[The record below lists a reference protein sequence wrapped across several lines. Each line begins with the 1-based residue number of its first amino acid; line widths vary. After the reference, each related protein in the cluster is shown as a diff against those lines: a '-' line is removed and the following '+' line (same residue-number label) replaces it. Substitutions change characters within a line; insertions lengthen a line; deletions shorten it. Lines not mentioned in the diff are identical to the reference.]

1 MLTWFIASVSHGT
14 VSYTHLDVY
23 KRQILNPAP
32 AQTLSA
38 TLLRHLYMI
47 TPNETE
53 AEMISGVKITDE
65 VSAKKAA
72 QVIMEMGVQNVIVT
86 LGSKGA
92 LIYCDSMV
100 DMVPRCV

>member
-1 MLTWFIASVSHGT
+1 MASKKN
-14 VSYTHLDVY
+14 
-23 KRQILNPAP
+23 KRVILNPAP

-53 AEMISGVKITDE
+53 AEMSSGVKITDE

-72 QVIMEMGVQNVIVT
+72 QVINGD
-86 LGSKGA
+86 GSTERNRYFRLKRSFD
-92 LIYCDSMV
+92 LL
-100 DMVPRCV
+100 